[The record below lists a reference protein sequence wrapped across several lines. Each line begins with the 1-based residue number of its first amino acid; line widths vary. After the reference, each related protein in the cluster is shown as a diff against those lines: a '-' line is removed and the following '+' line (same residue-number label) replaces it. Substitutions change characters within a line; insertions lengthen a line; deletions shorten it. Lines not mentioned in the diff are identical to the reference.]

1 MELSNAVKWLTIV
14 VFRLFPICAN
24 DVTMRVNGDN
34 SIFIPVPANQP

>member
-14 VFRLFPICAN
+14 VFHLNPVCAN

-34 SIFIPVPANQP
+34 SRIISVPANQP